1 MRRDPPKG
9 VPFACGV
16 FLGVAVG
23 VEPYSAASYG
33 KIKRADSMIARVHK
47 GPLSDHCTTTPVD
60 DDSLRTRH
68 SRIPRAAKR
77 LALSTRLIAA
87 GLVSGA
93 AILSGS
99 CPSAAEEIVWKQ
111 VQAIARG
118 EGLPQGVRGDIRGIE
133 LGATYTEAKARIEA
147 LRSEANVPAADAKL
161 KETQTVFQLPTP
173 HGSITAA
180 YVGKVQLEIRT
191 SQPRGDDYI
200 TVRFSAPSSGH
211 QVYSIERLLIYS
223 DQKDQPRISEVAA
236 SLKKKF
242 QAEPLVIKGPES
254 VTYRF
259 QFDGGKAWL
268 TNPQPFTDCSAVTA
282 DTIEQ
287 SRIAAINDKGI
298 CDVVFEMEATYGIS
312 DDHIES
318 VWFRLTDNDRMK
330 ANLTAD
336 FGFFQTYIDKS
347 RARTAGSAPKL

>member
-1 MRRDPPKG
+1 MRKP
-9 VPFACGV
+9 
-16 FLGVAVG
+16 
-23 VEPYSAASYG
+23 S
-33 KIKRADSMIARVHK
+33 H
-47 GPLSDHCTTTPVD
+47 
-60 DDSLRTRH
+60 
-68 SRIPRAAKR
+68 
-77 LALSTRLIAA
+77 LIAA
-87 GLVSGA
+87 ALVSGA
-93 AILSGS
+93 AILLGTNASR
-99 CPSAAEEIVWKQ
+99 AEDIVWKQ

-118 EGLPQGVRGDIRGIE
+118 KGLPQGVHGDIRGIE
-133 LGATYTEAKARIEA
+133 LGDTYADAKAKIDA
-147 LRSEANVPAADAKL
+147 LRSEANAPEGDAKL
-161 KETQTVFQLPTP
+161 KETETVFQLPTP

-191 SQPRGDDYI
+191 TQPRGDDYI

-223 DQKDQPRISEVAA
+223 DQKDQPRISEVVG
-236 SLKKKF
+236 SLKKKLR
-242 QAEPLVIKGPES
+242 ADPLEIRGREG

-259 QFDGGKAWL
+259 QFDGGKAWI
-268 TNPQPFTDCSAVTA
+268 TNPQPFTACSAVTS

-287 SRIAAINDKGI
+287 SRIASINDKGV

-336 FGFFQTYIDKS
+336 FGFFQTYINEL
-347 RARTAGSAPKL
+347 RAKTGGSVPKL

>member
-1 MRRDPPKG
+1 MR
-9 VPFACGV
+9 
-16 FLGVAVG
+16 
-23 VEPYSAASYG
+23 
-33 KIKRADSMIARVHK
+33 M
-47 GPLSDHCTTTPVD
+47 
-60 DDSLRTRH
+60 
-68 SRIPRAAKR
+68 
-77 LALSTRLIAA
+77 LATA
-87 GLVSGA
+87 LVSGA
-93 AILSGS
+93 GILS
-99 CPSAAEEIVWKQ
+99 AASPAMAEDIVWKQ
-111 VQAIARG
+111 VQAIAKG

-133 LGATYTEAKARIEA
+133 LGDTYTTARAQIDA
-147 LRSEANVPAADAKL
+147 LRGEAHVPAADAKL

-180 YVGKVQLEIRT
+180 YVGKIQLEIRT
-191 SQPRGDDYI
+191 AQPRGDDYI

-223 DQKDQPRISEVAA
+223 DQKDQPRISDVVA
-236 SLKKKF
+236 SLKKKLG
-242 QAEPLVIKGPES
+242 AEPLVIKARES

-259 QFDGGKAWL
+259 QFDGGKAWI
-268 TNPQPFTDCSAVTA
+268 TNPLPFTDCSAVTA

-287 SRIAAINDKGI
+287 SRIAAVNDKGI

-336 FGFFQTYIDKS
+336 FGFFQSYIDEL
-347 RARTAGSAPKL
+347 RAKTAGSVPKL

>member
-1 MRRDPPKG
+1 M
-9 VPFACGV
+9 
-16 FLGVAVG
+16 
-23 VEPYSAASYG
+23 
-33 KIKRADSMIARVHK
+33 
-47 GPLSDHCTTTPVD
+47 
-60 DDSLRTRH
+60 RTRL
-68 SRIPRAAKR
+68 SRAAKGLR
-77 LALSTRLIAA
+77 LSTRLIAA

-93 AILSGS
+93 AILSGTN
-99 CPSAAEEIVWKQ
+99 PSRAEDIIWKQ
-111 VQAIARG
+111 VQSIAKG
-118 EGLPQGVRGDIRGIE
+118 EGLPQGVRGDIRGIG
-133 LGATYTEAKARIEA
+133 LGDTYADAKARIEA

-173 HGSITAA
+173 HGSITAS
-180 YVGKVQLEIRT
+180 YVGKIQLEVRT
-191 SQPRGDDYI
+191 AQPRGDDYI
-200 TVRFSAPSSGH
+200 TVRLSAPSSGH
-211 QVYSIERLLIYS
+211 QVYAIERLLIYS
-223 DQKDQPRISEVAA
+223 EQNDQPRISEVAA
-236 SLKKKF
+236 SLKEKLR
-242 QAEPLVIKGPES
+242 AEPLVIKGPES

-259 QFDGGKAWL
+259 QFDDGTPWI

-287 SRIAAINDKGI
+287 SRIAAINDKGV

-336 FGFFQTYIDKS
+336 FGFFQTYIDEL